1 MSWTFEPQEGAE
13 YRLNYRKIC
22 DEMNSSHEKAI
33 ELIRFFAKEDLFFL
47 AYFVL
52 GIPCNHPWLVQRIKE
67 VEENP
72 YGVMDLWPRE
82 HFKSTIITFCM
93 IVFEVLRNPEERIG
107 IFSHTRGIAKAFL
120 QRIKVTFESNQWL
133 LEAFPDI
140 FYAKPE
146 YESPRWSLEFGIVV
160 KRQGNYNE
168 STVEAWGL
176 VDGMPTGKHFTIMN
190 YDDLVTVES
199 VNTPESMRKLRECF
213 QMSDNLGDR
222 AGRRRI
228 IGTIYHHGDLH
239 CWLEKQGL
247 YQVRKY
253 PAKVAGNGVYL
264 TNEELEKKRKNQGDY
279 IFSCQMMLSPISEEN
294 QVFRREDLRFYRKV
308 EHKMN
313 RYVLVDPAGKKRRTS
328 DYTVMFVIGVD
339 SRHTRYVLDIVREK
353 LDLRERWEALKR
365 LVLQHNPKLV
375 AYEEYGM
382 QADLDYVRE
391 KMMEEGLYFKIEKV
405 AGLDSKEARIKRL
418 QPLFQEQRIILPET
432 YFLYDRANAQKYDVV
447 ERFITDEYEAFP
459 YSLHDD
465 MLDCLSRQC
474 DIVLDFPQESV
485 LSRVLG
491 KKYNPLSSDTASGEG
506 WMAG

>member
-33 ELIRFFAKEDLFFL
+33 ELIRFFSKEDLFFL

-67 VEENP
+67 VQENP

-228 IGTIYHHGDLH
+228 IGTIYH
-239 CWLEKQGL
+239 
-247 YQVRKY
+247 
-253 PAKVAGNGVYL
+253 
-264 TNEELEKKRKNQGDY
+264 
-279 IFSCQMMLSPISEEN
+279 LSLI
-294 QVFRREDLRFYRKV
+294 
-308 EHKMN
+308 H
-313 RYVLVDPAGKKRRTS
+313 
-328 DYTVMFVIGVD
+328 I
-339 SRHTRYVLDIVREK
+339 
-353 LDLRERWEALKR
+353 
-365 LVLQHNPKLV
+365 
-375 AYEEYGM
+375 
-382 QADLDYVRE
+382 
-391 KMMEEGLYFKIEKV
+391 
-405 AGLDSKEARIKRL
+405 
-418 QPLFQEQRIILPET
+418 
-432 YFLYDRANAQKYDVV
+432 
-447 ERFITDEYEAFP
+447 
-459 YSLHDD
+459 
-465 MLDCLSRQC
+465 
-474 DIVLDFPQESV
+474 
-485 LSRVLG
+485 
-491 KKYNPLSSDTASGEG
+491 
-506 WMAG
+506 